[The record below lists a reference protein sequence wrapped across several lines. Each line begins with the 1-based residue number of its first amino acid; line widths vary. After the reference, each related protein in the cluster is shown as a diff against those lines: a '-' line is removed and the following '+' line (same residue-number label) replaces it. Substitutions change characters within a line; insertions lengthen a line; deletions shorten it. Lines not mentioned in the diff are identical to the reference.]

1 MTTCETNLNSYTE
14 REQLVRFRRKAA
26 IEVGQRLS
34 RTFKLFREEKALSII
49 QVFYGGAFTENDN
62 FLLGENEKANN
73 F

>member
-1 MTTCETNLNSYTE
+1 MDIG
-14 REQLVRFRRKAA
+14 F
-26 IEVGQRLS
+26 

-49 QVFYGGAFTENDN
+49 QAFYGGTFTENDN